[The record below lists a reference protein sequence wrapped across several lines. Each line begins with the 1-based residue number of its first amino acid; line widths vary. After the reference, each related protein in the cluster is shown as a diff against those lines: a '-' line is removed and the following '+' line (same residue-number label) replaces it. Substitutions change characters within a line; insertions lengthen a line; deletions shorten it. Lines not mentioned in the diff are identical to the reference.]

1 MKREESPD
9 YVRAPRARPFDT
21 ILVANRGEIAVR
33 IIKSAHMLG
42 FRAVAVYSE
51 ADAGMAH
58 ARAADIAVC
67 IGLAAAAESYLN
79 AAKLIDAARRTGAQA
94 IHPGY
99 GFLSESEEFA
109 AECKAANLVFIGPSP
124 EAIHAMANKATAK
137 KLMAAAGVPCIP
149 GYDGDEQDEAVLMR
163 EAERVGFPV
172 MIKAIAGG
180 GGKGMRLVEST
191 SQLDQALRSARRE
204 ALRAFGNGSLMLER
218 AVTHARHVEVQVFG
232 DSWGNVVHLGDRD
245 CSIQRRH
252 QKLIEEAPAPG
263 LSQDLREC
271 MGKAAV
277 RAANAV
283 NYEGAGTVE
292 FLVTPGEEFFFLEM
306 NTRLQV
312 EHPVTEMV
320 TGLDLVEWQ
329 IKIAS
334 GEPLPLT
341 QQQVRLTGHAIEA
354 RVCAED
360 PATNFLPQSGRL
372 SIWQPP
378 DGAGIRVDHGLREGG
393 IVSTHYDSMIAKV
406 IASGETRDVARM
418 RLVRALETFS
428 IGGVRNNLSF
438 LGQCL
443 RHPAFA
449 NTEFDTGFIE
459 SHALDKGRG
468 SIPDRRMT
476 AVAAALFHERS
487 AGGIDATLRNWQSG
501 PARTQHISL
510 AAGEWR
516 SVVSIRGAG
525 PSGVNVLDDAGEQA
539 VIIGSLGSRSH
550 IRVDGVDYVFRFAW
564 EGDILHLVRGDSW
577 FSFSESREAAATKAA
592 DGSAVICAPMPG
604 SVTEIR
610 VAAGAVV
617 VTGQVLAI
625 LEAMKMEH
633 QILAPVSGLLAKL
646 DVTVGQQVTMRQNLM
661 EIVSMLD
668 TESSDGAA

>member
-1 MKREESPD
+1 MPREGSPD
-9 YVRAPRARPFDT
+9 HESAPRARPFDT

-33 IIKSAHMLG
+33 IIRSAHRLG

-51 ADAGMAH
+51 ADAGMPH
-58 ARAADIAVC
+58 ARAADMAVC
-67 IGLAAAAESYLN
+67 IGSAAAAESYLN

-99 GFLSESEEFA
+99 GFLSESGEFA
-109 AECKAANLVFIGPSP
+109 AQCKAASLVFIGPSP
-124 EAIHAMANKATAK
+124 EAMHSMANKATAK
-137 KLMAAAGVPCIP
+137 QLMAAAGVPCIP
-149 GYDGDEQDEAVLMR
+149 GYDGDEQDDAVLMR
-163 EAERVGFPV
+163 EAERVGFPL

-180 GGKGMRLVEST
+180 GGKGMRLVASVFE
-191 SQLDQALRSARRE
+191 LDQALRSARRE
-204 ALRAFGNGSLMLER
+204 ALKAFGNGSLMLEK
-218 AVTHARHVEVQVFG
+218 AVTPARHVEVQVFG
-232 DSWGNVVHLGDRD
+232 DSWGNAVHLGDRD

-263 LSQDLREC
+263 LSRELRER
-271 MGKAAV
+271 MGQAAV

-292 FLVTPGEEFFFLEM
+292 FLVTPGEAFFFLEM

-320 TGLDLVEWQ
+320 TGLDLVAWQ

-341 QQQVRLTGHAIEA
+341 QQQVHLTGHAIEA

-360 PATNFLPQSGRL
+360 PASRFLPQSGRL

-378 DGAGIRVDHGLREGG
+378 EGDGIRVDHGLREGC
-393 IVSTHYDSMIAKV
+393 IVSTHYDPMIAKV
-406 IASGETRDVARM
+406 VACGETRDVARM

-438 LGQCL
+438 LGLCL

-449 NTEFDTGFIE
+449 NAEFDTGFIE
-459 SHALDKGRG
+459 SYALDQRR
-468 SIPDRRMT
+468 SLSPDRQMT
-476 AVAAALFHERS
+476 AVAAALFHARS
-487 AGGIDATLRNWQSG
+487 AAGIDATLRNWQSVPTG
-501 PARTQHISL
+501 TQPISL
-510 AAGEWR
+510 AAGDWR
-516 SVVSIRGAG
+516 SVVRIRGAG
-525 PSGVNVLDDAGEQA
+525 PSSVNVSDDAGEQSI
-539 VIIGSLGSRSH
+539 VMNSLGAPSH
-550 IRVDGVDYVFRFAW
+550 IRVDGVDRAFRFAW
-564 EGDILHLVRGDSW
+564 EGDVLHLVRGDSW
-577 FSFSESREAAATKAA
+577 FSFSESRGAAVAKTA

-610 VAAGAVV
+610 VEAGAFVM
-617 VTGQVLAI
+617 TGQVLAI

-633 QILAPVSGLLAKL
+633 QILAPVSGRLARL
-646 DVTVGQQVTMRQNLM
+646 DVIVGQQVSVRQNLM
-661 EIVSMLD
+661 EIVAMQD
-668 TESSDGAA
+668 TENSDGAG